1 MSAEA
6 LFAHLPE
13 LTEQLGAEHVP
24 ALVSRLETLE
34 LGQGTVL
41 VRDQAPM
48 DAFYLL
54 LEGTLA
60 LSIECEGHSIQLGEL
75 RPGNWVGE
83 VAYLSGSPAA
93 STTVTAMS
101 EVKLARLSYAD
112 FEAMVAQDP
121 IAACRLM
128 HGFIL
133 MLLRRLRVTAN
144 DPILDPDG
152 QLHIYGDPSVPWE
165 ELVQH
170 RHSILAFLKRLLGGA
185 DAA

>member
-1 MSAEA
+1 MANEA

-13 LTEQLGAEHVP
+13 LTEQLGAEHVR
-24 ALVSRLETLE
+24 ALVDRVEACDI
-34 LGQGTVL
+34 GQGTVL
-41 VRDQAPM
+41 IHDQAPM

-60 LSIECEGHSIQLGEL
+60 LSIELDGHTIQLGEL

-83 VAYLSGSPAA
+83 VAYLSGSPTACA
-93 STTVTAMS
+93 TVTATS
-101 EVKLARLSYAD
+101 EVKLARLSYDD
-112 FEAMVAQDP
+112 FEAMLAEDP

-133 MLLRRLRVTAN
+133 MLIRRLRVTAN

-152 QLHIYGDPSVPWE
+152 EFHIYGDPSVPWE
-165 ELVQH
+165 DLVQH
-170 RHSILAFLKRLLGGA
+170 RHSVLAFLKHMLGGA

>member
-1 MSAEA
+1 MSHEA

-13 LTEQLGAEHVP
+13 MTEQLGAEHVQ
-24 ALVSRLETLE
+24 ALVDRVETLE
-34 LGQGTVL
+34 LAQGTVL

-54 LEGTLA
+54 LEGRLA
-60 LSIECEGHSIQLGEL
+60 LSIELDGHTIQLGEL

-93 STTVTAMS
+93 SATVTATT
-101 EVKLARLSYAD
+101 EVKLARLSYGD
-112 FEAMVAQDP
+112 FEAMVAVDP

-133 MLLRRLRVTAN
+133 MLIRRLRVTAN

-152 QLHIYGDPSVPWE
+152 QFHIYGDPSVPWE
-165 ELVQH
+165 DLVQH
-170 RHSILAFLKRLLGGA
+170 RHSVLAFLKRLLGGA

>member
-1 MSAEA
+1 MANEA

-13 LTEQLGAEHVP
+13 LTDQLGAEHVQ
-24 ALVSRLETLE
+24 ALLDRIETQSIE
-34 LGQGTVL
+34 QGTVL
-41 VRDQAPM
+41 IRDQAPM

-54 LEGTLA
+54 LEGTLS
-60 LSIECEGHSIQLGEL
+60 LSIELDGHTIQLGEL

-83 VAYLSGSPAA
+83 VAYLSGSATA
-93 STTVTAMS
+93 CATVTATS
-101 EVKLARLSYAD
+101 EVKLGRLDYRD
-112 FEAMVAQDP
+112 FDALVAEDP

-133 MLLRRLRVTAN
+133 MLIRRLRVTAN

-152 QLHIYGDPSVPWE
+152 QFHIHGDLSVPWE
-165 ELVQH
+165 DLVQH
-170 RHSILAFLKRLLGGA
+170 RQSVLAFLKRLLGSA

>member
-1 MSAEA
+1 MSNEA

-13 LTEQLGAEHVP
+13 LTEQLGAEHVQ
-24 ALVSRLETLE
+24 ALVGRVETYSIE
-34 LGQGTVL
+34 PGTVL
-41 VRDQAPM
+41 IRDQAPM
-48 DAFYLL
+48 EAFYLV

-60 LSIECEGHSIQLGEL
+60 LSIELDGHTIELGEL

-83 VAYLSGSPAA
+83 VAYLSGSPMSCA
-93 STTVTAMS
+93 TVTATS

-112 FEAMVAQDP
+112 FEAMVAEDP

-133 MLLRRLRVTAN
+133 MLIRRLRATAN
-144 DPILDPDG
+144 DPVLDPDG
-152 QLHIYGDPSVPWE
+152 QLHIHGDPSVPWE
-165 ELVQH
+165 ALVQH
-170 RHSILAFLKRLLGGA
+170 RQSVLAFLKRLLGGA

>member
-1 MSAEA
+1 MSNEA

-13 LTEQLGAEHVP
+13 LTDQLGAEHVQ
-24 ALVSRLETLE
+24 ALVDRVEAYSME
-34 LGQGTVL
+34 QGTVL
-41 VRDQAPM
+41 IRDQAPM

-54 LEGTLA
+54 LEGRLA
-60 LSIECEGHSIQLGEL
+60 LSIELDGHTIQLGEL

-83 VAYLSGSPAA
+83 VAYLSGSPKACA
-93 STTVTAMS
+93 TVTAMS
-101 EVKLARLSYAD
+101 EVKLARLAYRD
-112 FEAMVAQDP
+112 FEAMVAEDP

-133 MLLRRLRVTAN
+133 MLIRRLRVTAN

-152 QLHIYGDPSVPWE
+152 QFHIHGDPSVPWE
-165 ELVQH
+165 DLVQH
-170 RHSILAFLKRLLGGA
+170 RHGVLAFIKRLMGGT